1 MSKYL
6 AGKRPSVQELNN
18 MNYEM
23 PIHCYEQA
31 DERLKRL
38 LGFLANGRSEEH
50 TSELQSQ
57 FRISYAVFC
66 LKKKTPPTPPPPHPP
81 PTSIST

>member
-38 LGFLANGRSEEH
+38 LGFLANGA
-50 TSELQSQ
+50 
-57 FRISYAVFC
+57 YG
-66 LKKKTPPTPPPPHPP
+66 
-81 PTSIST
+81 